1 MQKVIKI
8 GLLGAGTV
16 GSGVIKVLEMNRQQI
31 TERVGAELMIKKVLV
46 RDCSKVRPF
55 LANYQ
60 VTDKIEDILNDDEIE
75 IVVELMGGLNPAKDY
90 MLRAMEAGKNVVTAN
105 KDVVAQFGKEMFAKA
120 ALAGIPILATRK
132 QVGSLCAAYARE
144 LDIAVCRVGTAP
156 ACFSAAWRVL

>member
-75 IVVELMGGLNPAKDY
+75 ILSFLGNSNY
-90 MLRAMEAGKNVVTAN
+90 YRR
-105 KDVVAQFGKEMFAKA
+105 KE
-120 ALAGIPILATRK
+120 
-132 QVGSLCAAYARE
+132 E
-144 LDIAVCRVGTAP
+144 
-156 ACFSAAWRVL
+156 